1 MTSVR
6 IPTPLRRLTGD
17 KDEVTINAKN
27 IRELIEGL
35 EKQFPG
41 VKERLCDESG
51 NVRRFINLYVNNEDI
66 RFLNGI
72 ETELKEGDTVSIIPA
87 IAGGNAALF
96 HGEFIE
102 VKTSSSTS
110 TEARHKCSF
119 KTFSS
124 KTNRKNARNI
134 NKIE

>member
-1 MTSVR
+1 MPSVR

-66 RFLNGI
+66 RFLKGI
-72 ETELKEGDTVSIIPA
+72 ETELKESDIVSIIPA
-87 IAGGNAALF
+87 IAGG
-96 HGEFIE
+96 
-102 VKTSSSTS
+102 
-110 TEARHKCSF
+110 TEKAILATNEHK
-119 KTFSS
+119 
-124 KTNRKNARNI
+124 
-134 NKIE
+134 